1 MILYF
6 LLAHLTAES
15 GALMISEI
23 LGKVIR
29 TPLPQCRFQV
39 STLIPKTP
47 LIVYAGTGDRDVTS
61 RTHRGVIKSIDGGIS
76 WNISNSGMGNVV
88 VGKMI
93 VDPAHPDTILAATS
107 GGIYK
112 STNGAVSWTRKGSGS
127 GYKDIEAAPKRL

>member
-1 MILYF
+1 MDSCRTYFVARSKLGTTKRNGQSKCARNAPPQMILYF

-76 WNISNSGMGNVV
+76 WNISNSG
-88 VGKMI
+88 
-93 VDPAHPDTILAATS
+93 
-107 GGIYK
+107 
-112 STNGAVSWTRKGSGS
+112 NGQR
-127 GYKDIEAAPKRL
+127 RCR